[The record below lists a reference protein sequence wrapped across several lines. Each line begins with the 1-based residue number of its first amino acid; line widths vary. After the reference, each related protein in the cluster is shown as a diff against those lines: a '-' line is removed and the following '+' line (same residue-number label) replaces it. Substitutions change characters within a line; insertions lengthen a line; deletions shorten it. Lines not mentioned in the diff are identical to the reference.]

1 MASPRTVIADAFEGF
16 NRSIS
21 VEDARTFMNTGLE
34 DVWSAAKDIDK
45 EQRRR
50 QLAQNL
56 RRVEP
61 LLQRIESYAKVS
73 EVLCNGTPYLTC
85 VWVRP
90 YF

>member
-1 MASPRTVIADAFEGF
+1 M
-16 NRSIS
+16 
-21 VEDARTFMNTGLE
+21 EDAHTFRNTELK

-61 LLQRIESYAKVS
+61 LLQGIENYAKVS
-73 EVLCNGTPYLTC
+73 EVLYNGTLYLPY